1 MKSRQAAKPG
11 DRRSLNPDAEAPEAA
26 PRVIW
31 TTFNSRARGRGGK
44 MRLRTIILPLASLFL
59 VFAIATPAQTSN
71 TSAPASSAPHDQKAA
86 SIAGTVFD
94 PDGRV
99 VAGARVTLLHA
110 MAQLEERETNSEG
123 KFQFE
128 GLLAGTYQIVSTSA
142 NFDQYPVEINLQGDE
157 KRVVDLHLK
166 LSALQD
172 RVVVSVA
179 PGGALTSTIASSVS
193 VVTAE
198 EIDDRGAQVA
208 ADVLRGLPGVEINQS
223 GGRGTVT
230 SAFIRGGNSNYN
242 LVMIDGIEL
251 NDFGGGFD
259 LSPLP
264 AEGVEQIEVIR
275 GPESALYGSNAVSGV
290 INIETIHGDGP
301 PHFSFLGE
309 AGSLYTWRVATTGAG
324 LNKGFSWAYSLSRL
338 QTRGQIRN
346 DGYRNQNSTVSLG
359 YSRSP
364 RREFNV
370 NFLGYNGVV
379 GLPGPWG
386 SDPEG
391 LFPGRDP
398 ATHQNQNLFGYQAQ
412 EVEQFSSRFQQ
423 VTTVSVSTDR
433 ITFFSPTDGNS
444 FTNNMRVV
452 ANTRSEVAVS
462 SQDTLVA
469 GFEYDRDQFKNLFVE
484 GTSDLPFLLGRNSYA
499 FFAENRW
506 NPSDRWFINVGV
518 RVDDLQTDSVPVNS
532 DTGQPGIPANTLA
545 KVTPRISAAYVARQG
560 DGDGFFGGTR
570 LHASFGTGFRAPDGF
585 ELAFTNN
592 PDLKPEQSTSYDA
605 GIEQRMA
612 HDRAILDVTYFYNKF
627 KDQIVS
633 VGDLPSNFDSENIG
647 KSRAWGV
654 ETTIRIHPFR
664 SFEFSGTYTWMN
676 TAILALDGFAEP
688 AQPFTVGE
696 PLLRRPRNAAGFN
709 ATWTKKRLMLNM
721 NGTIRGAV
729 LDVEPNDGTFACEL
743 GLTCLFRNH
752 GYELMNAGF
761 AYQLPKG
768 IEIYGRL
775 NNFLNQRYEEA
786 FGFPSLRLNFMAGF
800 KIQIPTAESHGD
812 N

>member
-1 MKSRQAAKPG
+1 
-11 DRRSLNPDAEAPEAA
+11 
-26 PRVIW
+26 
-31 TTFNSRARGRGGK
+31 
-44 MRLRTIILPLASLFL
+44 MRLCCAVLYFASLFL
-59 VFAIATPAQTSN
+59 VLTCSAHAQTPTPSANGSAIAPG
-71 TSAPASSAPHDQKAA
+71 SAHDQQDAA
-86 SIAGTVFD
+86 ISGTVFD
-94 PDGRV
+94 P
-99 VAGARVTLLHA
+99 AGQAVPGAHVTLLYA
-110 MAQLEERETNSEG
+110 MAQLETRDTNAQGHYS
-123 KFQFE
+123 FAR
-128 GLLAGTYQIVSTSA
+128 LRAGNYQILATISG
-142 NFDQYPVEINLQGDE
+142 FDQLPVDIDLAAGE
-157 KRVVDLHLK
+157 KRVSELHLQ
-166 LSALQD
+166 LSALRD
-172 RVVVSVA
+172 KVVVSVA
-179 PGGALTSTIASSVS
+179 PGGALTSQIASSVS
-193 VVTAE
+193 VVSAQ
-198 EIDDRGAQVA
+198 EIDDRGAQA
-208 ADVLRGLPGVEINQS
+208 ALDVLRGLPGVEINQS
-223 GGRGTVT
+223 GGRGTIT

-242 LVMIDGIEL
+242 LVMIDGIQL

-259 LSPLP
+259 LAPLP

-290 INIETIHGDGP
+290 INIETIQGDGP

-309 AGSLYTWRVATTGAG
+309 GGSLYTWRVATTAAG

-338 QTRGQIRN
+338 QTRGQILN
-346 DGYRNQNSTVSLG
+346 DGYRDQTSTVSLG

-364 RREFNV
+364 RRKFNV
-370 NFLGYNGVV
+370 NFFGDNGVV

-386 SDPEG
+386 SDPEH

-433 ITFFSPTDGNS
+433 ITIFSPSEGDS
-444 FTNNMRVV
+444 FTNNLRVV
-452 ANTRSEVAVS
+452 ANTRSEIAVS
-462 SQDTLVA
+462 SRDTLVA

-484 GTSDLPFLLGRNSYA
+484 GSNDLPFVLGRNSYA

-506 NPSDRWFINVGV
+506 TPSDRWFINAGV
-518 RVDDLQTDSVPVNS
+518 RVDDIQTDSVPVNNG
-532 DTGQPGIPANTLA
+532 TGQPGIPANTLV

-560 DGDGFFGGTR
+560 YGDGFFGGTR
-570 LHASFGTGFRAPDGF
+570 VHASFGTGFRAPDGF

-592 PDLKPEQSTSYDA
+592 PALQPEESISYDA
-605 GIEQRMA
+605 GVEQRMA
-612 HDRAILDVTYFYNKF
+612 HDRATLDVTYFYNKF
-627 KDQIVS
+627 TDQIVTT
-633 VGDLPSNFDSENIG
+633 GDLPTNFDSENIG

-654 ETTIRIHPFR
+654 ETTVRIHPIQ
-664 SFEFSGTYTWMN
+664 SLEFSGSYTWLN
-676 TAILALDGFAEP
+676 TAILALDGFTEP
-688 AQPFTVGE
+688 IDPFSVGE

-743 GLTCLFRNH
+743 INPITGKPFQCLFRNH

-761 AYQLPKG
+761 AYRLPKG

-800 KIQIPTAESHGD
+800 KIQIPTAGSHGD

>member
-1 MKSRQAAKPG
+1 
-11 DRRSLNPDAEAPEAA
+11 
-26 PRVIW
+26 
-31 TTFNSRARGRGGK
+31 
-44 MRLRTIILPLASLFL
+44 MRLSAAVLYFASLFL
-59 VFAIATPAQTSN
+59 LLPCSTHAQTPT
-71 TSAPASSAPHDQKAA
+71 TSASGSATATGSALVSTHDQQDAA
-86 SIAGTVFD
+86 ISGTVFD
-94 PDGRV
+94 PAGHV
-99 VAGARVTLLHA
+99 VPEARVTLLYA
-110 MAQLEERETNSEG
+110 MAELETRETDAQGQYSFTRLRGG
-123 KFQFE
+123 K
-128 GLLAGTYQIVSTSA
+128 YQIVATSSG
-142 NFDQYPVEINLQGDE
+142 FDQLPVDIDLPAGE
-157 KRVVDLHLK
+157 KRVSDLHLQ
-166 LSALQD
+166 LSALRD
-172 RVVVSVA
+172 KVVVSAA
-179 PGGALTSTIASSVS
+179 PGGALTSQIGSSVS
-193 VVTAE
+193 VVSGQ
-198 EIDDRGAQVA
+198 EIDDRAAQSA
-208 ADVLRGLPGVEINQS
+208 LDVLRGLPGTEINQS
-223 GGRGTVT
+223 GGRGTIT

-264 AEGVEQIEVIR
+264 AEDAQQVEVIR

-301 PHFSFLGE
+301 PHFSFLSE

-338 QTRGQIRN
+338 QTRGQIQN
-346 DGYRNQNSTVSLG
+346 DGYRDQSSTVSLG

-364 RREFNV
+364 RRKFDV
-370 NFLGYNGVV
+370 NFFGYNGVV

-386 SDPEG
+386 SDPDG

-423 VTTVSVSTDR
+423 VSTVSVSTDR
-433 ITFFSPTDGNS
+433 ITIFSPSEGNS
-444 FTNNMRVV
+444 FTNNLRVV
-452 ANTRSEVAVS
+452 ANTRSEIAVS
-462 SQDTLVA
+462 SKDTLVA

-518 RVDDLQTDSVPVNS
+518 RVDDIQTDSVPVNN

-545 KVTPRISAAYVARQG
+545 KVTPRISAAYVARQP

-592 PDLKPEQSTSYDA
+592 PALKPEESISYDA

-633 VGDLPSNFDSENIG
+633 TGNLPSNFDSENIG
-647 KSRAWGV
+647 KSRAWGL
-654 ETTIRIHPFR
+654 ETTIRLHPFS
-664 SFEFSGTYTWMN
+664 SFEFSGSYTWMN
-676 TAILALDGFAEP
+676 TAILALDGFTEP
-688 AQPFTVGE
+688 IDPFSVGE

-743 GLTCLFRNH
+743 INPVTMLPFQCLFRNH

-786 FGFPSLRLNFMAGF
+786 LGFPSLRLNFIAGF
-800 KIQIPTAESHGD
+800 KFQIPTAGSHGG
-812 N
+812 

>member
-1 MKSRQAAKPG
+1 
-11 DRRSLNPDAEAPEAA
+11 
-26 PRVIW
+26 
-31 TTFNSRARGRGGK
+31 
-44 MRLRTIILPLASLFL
+44 MRLRSAVLYFASLVFL
-59 VFAIATPAQTSN
+59 LACSAHAQTPN
-71 TSAPASSAPHDQKAA
+71 TSAGGSTHDQQDAA
-86 SIAGTVFD
+86 ISGTVFD
-94 PDGRV
+94 PAGQAV
-99 VAGARVTLLHA
+99 PGARVTLLYA
-110 MAQLEERETNSEG
+110 MAQLETRETNAQGQYSFARLRSG
-123 KFQFE
+123 K
-128 GLLAGTYQIVSTSA
+128 YQIVATISGL
-142 NFDQYPVEINLQGDE
+142 DQLPVDVDLPAGE
-157 KRVVDLHLK
+157 KHVSDLHLQ
-166 LSALQD
+166 LSAMRD
-172 RVVVSVA
+172 KVVVSAA
-179 PGGALTSTIASSVS
+179 PGGALTSQIASSVS
-193 VVTAE
+193 VVSAD
-198 EIDDRGAQVA
+198 EIDDRGAQTA
-208 ADVLRGLPGVEINQS
+208 LDVLRGLPGTEINQS
-223 GGRGTVT
+223 GGRGTIA
-230 SAFIRGGNSNYN
+230 SAFIRGGDSDYN

-275 GPESALYGSNAVSGV
+275 GPESALYGSNAVAGV
-290 INIETIHGDGP
+290 INLETIQGDGP

-309 AGSLYTWRVATTGAG
+309 AGSLYTWRLATTGAG
-324 LNKGFSWAYSLSRL
+324 LNKGFSWAYSLARL
-338 QTRGQIRN
+338 QTRGQIQN
-346 DGYRNQNSTVSLG
+346 DGYRDQSSTVSLG

-364 RREFNV
+364 RRKFNV

-386 SDPEG
+386 SDPDG

-412 EVEQFSSRFQQ
+412 EVEQFTSRFQQ

-433 ITFFSPTDGNS
+433 ITFFSPTEGNS
-444 FTNNMRVV
+444 FTNNLRVV
-452 ANTRSEVAVS
+452 ANTRSEIAVS
-462 SQDTLVA
+462 AKDTLVA
-469 GFEYDRDQFKNLFVE
+469 GFEYDRDSFKNLFVE
-484 GTSDLPFLLGRNSYA
+484 GTNDLPFTLGRNSYA

-506 NPSDRWFINVGV
+506 TPADRWFINVGV
-518 RVDDLQTDSVPVNS
+518 RVDDLQTDSVPFN
-532 DTGQPGIPANTLA
+532 TNAGQPGIPANTLT
-545 KVTPRISAAYVARQG
+545 KLTPRISAAYVARQE

-592 PDLKPEQSTSYDA
+592 PALKPEESISYDA
-605 GIEQRMA
+605 GVEQRMA
-612 HDRAILDVTYFYNKF
+612 HDRAILDVTYFYNYF

-633 VGDLPSNFDSENIG
+633 TGNLPTNFDSENIG
-647 KSRAWGV
+647 RSRAWGV
-654 ETTIRIHPFR
+654 ETTVRIHPFR
-664 SFEFSGTYTWMN
+664 SFEFSGSYTWMN
-676 TAILALDGFAEP
+676 TAILALGGFTEP
-688 AQPFTVGE
+688 SDPFTVGE

-709 ATWTKKRLMLNM
+709 ATWTKRRLMLNM

-743 GLTCLFRNH
+743 MLPCLFRNH
-752 GYELMNAGF
+752 GYELLNTGF

-800 KIQIPTAESHGD
+800 KIQIPTAGGHGD

>member
-1 MKSRQAAKPG
+1 
-11 DRRSLNPDAEAPEAA
+11 LY
-26 PRVIW
+26 
-31 TTFNSRARGRGGK
+31 F
-44 MRLRTIILPLASLFL
+44 ASLFFL
-59 VFAIATPAQTSN
+59 LTCSAHAQTPNTSPDGSAIAPG
-71 TSAPASSAPHDQKAA
+71 SAHDQQDAA
-86 SIAGTVFD
+86 ISGTVFD
-94 PDGRV
+94 PGGKV
-99 VAGARVTLLHA
+99 VPGARVTLLYA
-110 MAQLEERETNSEG
+110 MAQLETRETNAQGQYSFAGLRAG
-123 KFQFE
+123 K
-128 GLLAGTYQIVSTSA
+128 YQILATISG
-142 NFDQYPVEINLQGDE
+142 FDQLPVGIDLQAGE
-157 KRVVDLHLK
+157 KRISDLHLK
-166 LSALQD
+166 LSALRDQ
-172 RVVVSVA
+172 VVVSAA
-179 PGGALTSTIASSVS
+179 PGGVLTSQIGSSVS
-193 VVTAE
+193 VVSGQ
-198 EIDDRGAQVA
+198 EIDDRGAQA
-208 ADVLRGLPGVEINQS
+208 ALDVLRGLPGTEINQS
-223 GGRGTVT
+223 GGRGTLT

-242 LVMIDGIEL
+242 LVMIDGIQL

-264 AEGVEQIEVIR
+264 AEGVQQVEVIR

-290 INIETIHGDGP
+290 INIETIQGDGP

-324 LNKGFSWAYSLSRL
+324 LNKGFSWAYSLSHL
-338 QTRGQIRN
+338 QTRGQIQN
-346 DGYRNQNSTVSLG
+346 DGYRDQTSTVSLG

-364 RREFNV
+364 RRKFNV
-370 NFLGYNGVV
+370 NFFGDNGVV

-386 SDPEG
+386 SDPDD

-412 EVEQFSSRFQQ
+412 EVEQLSSRFQQ

-433 ITFFSPTDGNS
+433 ITIFSPSEGNS
-444 FTNNMRVV
+444 FTNNLRVV
-452 ANTRSEVAVS
+452 ANTRSEIAVS
-462 SQDTLVA
+462 SRDTLVA
-469 GFEYDRDQFKNLFVE
+469 GFEYDRDQFKDSFVE
-484 GTSDLPFLLGRNSYA
+484 GSSDLPFLLGRNSYA

-506 NPSDRWFINVGV
+506 NPSERWFINVGV
-518 RVDDLQTDSVPVNS
+518 RVDDIQTDSVPANA
-532 DTGQPGIPANTLA
+532 DTGQPGILANTMA

-592 PDLKPEQSTSYDA
+592 PALKPEESISYDA

-627 KDQIVS
+627 TDQIVTT
-633 VGDLPSNFDSENIG
+633 GDLPTNFDSENIG
-647 KSRAWGV
+647 KSRADGL
-654 ETTIRIHPFR
+654 ETTVRIHPFR
-664 SFEFSGTYTWMN
+664 SLEFSGSYTWMN
-676 TAILALDGFAEP
+676 TAILALDGFTEP
-688 AQPFTVGE
+688 VDPYAVGE
-696 PLLRRPRNAAGFN
+696 PLIRRPHNAAGFN
-709 ATWTKKRLMLNM
+709 ATWTKRRLMLNL

-743 GLTCLFRNH
+743 MLPCLFRNH

-761 AYQLPKG
+761 AYRLPKG

-800 KIQIPTAESHGD
+800 KVDLPSGGRHAE
-812 N
+812 

>member
-1 MKSRQAAKPG
+1 
-11 DRRSLNPDAEAPEAA
+11 
-26 PRVIW
+26 
-31 TTFNSRARGRGGK
+31 

-71 TSAPASSAPHDQKAA
+71 TSAPASSAPHDQKPA
-86 SIAGTVFD
+86 SLAGTVFD

-364 RREFNV
+364 RRKFNV

-444 FTNNMRVV
+444 FTNNLRVV

-592 PDLKPEQSTSYDA
+592 PDLKPEESTSYDA

-800 KIQIPTAESHGD
+800 KIQIPTAGSHGD

>member
-1 MKSRQAAKPG
+1 
-11 DRRSLNPDAEAPEAA
+11 
-26 PRVIW
+26 
-31 TTFNSRARGRGGK
+31 
-44 MRLRTIILPLASLFL
+44 MRLRSAVLYFTSLFFL
-59 VFAIATPAQTSN
+59 LTCSAHAQTPNTSPDGSAIAPG
-71 TSAPASSAPHDQKAA
+71 SASVSTHDQRDAA
-86 SIAGTVFD
+86 ITGTVFD
-94 PDGRV
+94 PGGQV
-99 VAGARVTLLHA
+99 VPGARVTLLYA
-110 MAQLEERETNSEG
+110 MAQLETRETNAQGQYSFAGLRAG
-123 KFQFE
+123 K
-128 GLLAGTYQIVSTSA
+128 YQILATSSG
-142 NFDQYPVEINLQGDE
+142 FDQLPVDIDLQAGE
-157 KRVVDLHLK
+157 KRISDLHLK
-166 LSALQD
+166 LSAQRD
-172 RVVVSVA
+172 VVVVSAA
-179 PGGALTSTIASSVS
+179 PGGALSSQIASSVS
-193 VVTAE
+193 VVSGQ
-198 EIDDRGAQVA
+198 EIDDRAAQSA
-208 ADVLRGLPGVEINQS
+208 LDVLRGLPGTEINQS
-223 GGRGTVT
+223 GGRGTLT

-242 LVMIDGIEL
+242 LIMIDGIQL

-259 LSPLP
+259 LAPLP
-264 AEGVEQIEVIR
+264 AEGVLQIEEIR

-290 INIETIHGDGP
+290 INIETIQGDGP
-301 PHFSFLGE
+301 PHFSFLSE

-346 DGYRNQNSTVSLG
+346 DGYRDQTSTVSLG

-364 RREFNV
+364 RRKFNV
-370 NFLGYNGVV
+370 NFFGDNGVV

-386 SDPEG
+386 SDPDH

-412 EVEQFSSRFQQ
+412 EVEQLTSRFQQ

-433 ITFFSPTDGNS
+433 ITIFSPSQGNS
-444 FTNNMRVV
+444 FTDNLRVV
-452 ANTRSEVAVS
+452 ANTRSEIAVS
-462 SQDTLVA
+462 SRDTLVA

-518 RVDDLQTDSVPVNS
+518 RVDDIQTDSVPANAG
-532 DTGQPGIPANTLA
+532 TGQPGIPTNTLA

-560 DGDGFFGGTR
+560 DSDGFFGGTR

-592 PDLKPEQSTSYDA
+592 PALKPEKSISYDA

-627 KDQIVS
+627 TDQIVTT
-633 VGDLPSNFDSENIG
+633 GNLPTNFDSENIG
-647 KSRAWGV
+647 KSRADGL
-654 ETTIRIHPFR
+654 ETTIRIHPIQ
-664 SFEFSGTYTWMN
+664 SLEFSGSYTWTN

-688 AQPFTVGE
+688 VDPFTVGE
-696 PLLRRPRNAAGFN
+696 PLLRRPHNAAGFN

-752 GYELMNAGF
+752 GYELLNAGF

-775 NNFLNQRYEEA
+775 NNFLDQRYEEA
-786 FGFPSLRLNFMAGF
+786 LGFPSLRLNFMAGF
-800 KIQIPTAESHGD
+800 KVDLPSGARHAE
-812 N
+812 

>member
-1 MKSRQAAKPG
+1 
-11 DRRSLNPDAEAPEAA
+11 
-26 PRVIW
+26 
-31 TTFNSRARGRGGK
+31 
-44 MRLRTIILPLASLFL
+44 MRLRSAVLYFASLFFL
-59 VFAIATPAQTSN
+59 LTCSAHAQTPNTSPAGSAIAPG
-71 TSAPASSAPHDQKAA
+71 SAPGSTHDQQDAA
-86 SIAGTVFD
+86 ISGTVFD
-94 PDGRV
+94 PGGQV
-99 VAGARVTLLHA
+99 VPGARVTLLYA
-110 MAQLEERETNSEG
+110 MAQLETRETNAQGQYSFAGLRAG
-123 KFQFE
+123 K
-128 GLLAGTYQIVSTSA
+128 YQILATISG
-142 NFDQYPVEINLQGDE
+142 FDQLPVDIDLQAGA
-157 KRVVDLHLK
+157 KRISDLHLK
-166 LSALQD
+166 LSAQRDL
-172 RVVVSVA
+172 VVVSAA
-179 PGGALTSTIASSVS
+179 PGGALTSQIASSVS
-193 VVTAE
+193 VVSGQ
-198 EIDDRGAQVA
+198 EIDDRAAQA
-208 ADVLRGLPGVEINQS
+208 SLDVLRGLPGTEINQS
-223 GGRGTVT
+223 GGRGTIT

-242 LVMIDGIEL
+242 LVMIDGIQL

-259 LSPLP
+259 LAPLP
-264 AEGVEQIEVIR
+264 AEGVQQIEEIR

-290 INIETIHGDGP
+290 INIETIQGDGP

-346 DGYRNQNSTVSLG
+346 DGYRDQTSTVSLG

-364 RREFNV
+364 RRKFNV
-370 NFLGYNGVV
+370 NFFGDAGVV

-386 SDPEG
+386 SDPDG

-412 EVEQFSSRFQQ
+412 EVEQLSARFQQ

-433 ITFFSPTDGNS
+433 ITIFSPSQGNS
-444 FTNNMRVV
+444 FTDNLRVV
-452 ANTRSEVAVS
+452 ANTRSEIAVS
-462 SQDTLVA
+462 SRDTLVA

-506 NPSDRWFINVGV
+506 NPSDRWFINAGV
-518 RVDDLQTDSVPVNS
+518 RVDDIQTDSVPVNNG
-532 DTGQPGIPANTLA
+532 TGQPGIPANTIA

-592 PDLKPEQSTSYDA
+592 PALKPEESISYDA

-612 HDRAILDVTYFYNKF
+612 DDRAILDVTYFYNKF
-627 KDQIVS
+627 KDQIVTT
-633 VGDLPSNFDSENIG
+633 GNLPTNFDSENIG
-647 KSRAWGV
+647 KSRAWGL
-654 ETTIRIHPFR
+654 ETSVRIHPFR
-664 SFEFSGTYTWMN
+664 SFEFSGSYTWMN
-676 TAILALDGFAEP
+676 TAILALDGFSEP
-688 AQPFTVGE
+688 IDPFSVGE

-761 AYQLPKG
+761 AYHLPKG

-786 FGFPSLRLNFMAGF
+786 LGFPSLRLNFMAGF
-800 KIQIPTAESHGD
+800 KVDLPAGSRHTE
-812 N
+812 

>member
-1 MKSRQAAKPG
+1 
-11 DRRSLNPDAEAPEAA
+11 
-26 PRVIW
+26 
-31 TTFNSRARGRGGK
+31 
-44 MRLRTIILPLASLFL
+44 MRLRSAVLYFASLFL
-59 VFAIATPAQTSN
+59 LLACSTHAQTPT
-71 TSAPASSAPHDQKAA
+71 TSPGGSTHDSQDAA
-86 SIAGTVFD
+86 ISGTVFD
-94 PDGRV
+94 PAGQAV
-99 VAGARVTLLHA
+99 PGARVTLLYA
-110 MAQLEERETNSEG
+110 MTQLESRETNAQGQYSFTRLRAG
-123 KFQFE
+123 K
-128 GLLAGTYQIVSTSA
+128 YQILATSSG
-142 NFDQYPVEINLQGDE
+142 FDQLPVDIDLPAGE
-157 KRVVDLHLK
+157 KRVSDLHLK
-166 LSALQD
+166 VSALRDQ
-172 RVVVSVA
+172 VVVSA
-179 PGGALTSTIASSVS
+179 EPGGVLTSQIASSAS
-193 VVTAE
+193 VVSGQ
-198 EIDDRGAQVA
+198 EIEDRAAQSA
-208 ADVLRGLPGVEINQS
+208 LDVLRGLPGTETNQS

-230 SAFIRGGNSNYN
+230 STFIRGGDSDYN
-242 LVMIDGIEL
+242 LIMIDGIEL

-264 AEGVEQIEVIR
+264 AEGVQQIEVIR
-275 GPESALYGSNAVSGV
+275 GPESALYGSNAVAGV
-290 INIETIHGDGP
+290 INVETIHGDGP
-301 PHFSFLGE
+301 PHFTFLGE

-338 QTRGQIRN
+338 QTRGQIQN
-346 DGYRNQNSTVSLG
+346 DGYRDQSSTVSLG

-364 RREFNV
+364 RRKFNV

-386 SDPEG
+386 SDPDG

-412 EVEQFSSRFQQ
+412 ETEQFSSRFQQ

-433 ITFFSPTDGNS
+433 ITFTSPSEGNS
-444 FTNNMRVV
+444 FTNSLRVV
-452 ANTRSEVAVS
+452 ANTRSEIAVS
-462 SQDTLVA
+462 SKDTLVA
-469 GFEYDRDQFKNLFVE
+469 GFEYDRDTYKNLFVE
-484 GTSDLPFLLGRNSYA
+484 GAGDLPFLLGRNSYA

-506 NPSDRWFINVGV
+506 NPSDRWFINVGL
-518 RVDDLQTDSVPVNS
+518 RVDDIQTASVPLNM
-532 DTGQPGIPANTLA
+532 DTGQPGITANTLA
-545 KVTPRISAAYVARQG
+545 KVTPRISAAYLARESG
-560 DGDGFFGGTR
+560 GDGFFGATR
-570 LHASFGTGFRAPDGF
+570 LHASFGTGFRAPNGF

-592 PDLKPEQSTSYDA
+592 PALKPEESISYDA

-612 HDRAILDVTYFYNKF
+612 NDRAILDVTYFYNRF

-633 VGDLPSNFDSENIG
+633 TGNLPTNFDSENIG

-654 ETTIRIHPFR
+654 ETSVRIHPFR
-664 SFEFSGTYTWMN
+664 SFEFSGSYTWMN
-676 TAILALDGFAEP
+676 TAILALDGFTEP
-688 AQPFTVGE
+688 IDPFSVGE

-743 GLTCLFRNH
+743 INPITMKPFQCLFRNH

-800 KIQIPTAESHGD
+800 KFQIPTAGSHGG
-812 N
+812 

>member
-1 MKSRQAAKPG
+1 
-11 DRRSLNPDAEAPEAA
+11 
-26 PRVIW
+26 
-31 TTFNSRARGRGGK
+31 
-44 MRLRTIILPLASLFL
+44 MRLRSAVLHLTSLLLFL
-59 VFAIATPAQTSN
+59 ACSAYAQTPN
-71 TSAPASSAPHDQKAA
+71 TSAGGTTAASAHDQQDAA
-86 SIAGTVFD
+86 ISGTVFD
-94 PDGRV
+94 PAGKAV
-99 VAGARVTLLHA
+99 PGARVTLLYA
-110 MAQLEERETNSEG
+110 MAPLETRDTNARGQYHFPGLRAG
-123 KFQFE
+123 K
-128 GLLAGTYQIVSTSA
+128 YQILATISG
-142 NFDQYPVEINLQGDE
+142 FDQLPLDVDLAAGE
-157 KRVVDLHLK
+157 KRLSDLHLK
-166 LSALQD
+166 LSAQRDL
-172 RVVVSVA
+172 VVVSAA
-179 PGGALTSTIASSVS
+179 PGGALTSQIASSVS
-193 VVTAE
+193 VVSAD
-198 EIDDRGAQVA
+198 EIDERGAQVA
-208 ADVLRGLPGVEINQS
+208 LDVLRGLPGTEINQS
-223 GGRGTVT
+223 GGRGTLT
-230 SAFIRGGNSNYN
+230 SAFIRGGDSDYN

-275 GPESALYGSNAVSGV
+275 GPESALYGSNAMAGV
-290 INIETIHGDGP
+290 INLETIHGDGP

-338 QTRGQIRN
+338 QTRGQIQN
-346 DGYRNQNSTVSLG
+346 DGYRDQSSTVSLG

-364 RREFNV
+364 RRKFNV
-370 NFLGYNGVV
+370 NFFGYNGVV

-386 SDPEG
+386 SDPDG

-433 ITFFSPTDGNS
+433 ITFFSPTEGNS
-444 FTNNMRVV
+444 FTNNLRVV
-452 ANTRSEVAVS
+452 ANTRSEIAIS
-462 SQDTLVA
+462 SRDTLVA
-469 GFEYDRDQFKNLFVE
+469 GFEYDRDQYKNLFVE
-484 GTSDLPFLLGRNSYA
+484 GTNDLPFLLGRNSYA

-506 NPSDRWFINVGV
+506 TPSDRWFINLGV
-518 RVDDLQTDSVPVNS
+518 RVDDIQTDSVPVNV
-532 DTGQPGIPANTLA
+532 DEGQPGIPANTLA

-592 PDLKPEQSTSYDA
+592 PALKPEESISYDA
-605 GIEQRMA
+605 GLEQRMA

-633 VGDLPSNFDSENIG
+633 TGDLPTNFDSENIG
-647 KSRAWGV
+647 KSRAYGL
-654 ETTIRIHPFR
+654 ETTIRIHPIQ
-664 SFEFSGTYTWMN
+664 SLDFSGSYTWMN
-676 TAILALDGFAEP
+676 TAILALDGFTEP
-688 AQPFTVGE
+688 VDPFSVGE

-709 ATWTKKRLMLNM
+709 ATWTRKRLMLNL

-743 GLTCLFRNH
+743 MLPCLFRDH
-752 GYELMNAGF
+752 GYELLNAGF
-761 AYQLPKG
+761 AYRLPKG
-768 IEIYGRL
+768 VEVYGRL

-800 KIQIPTAESHGD
+800 KVDLPPGGRHGE
-812 N
+812 